1 MSAGSIEIKCMSDK
15 PVNGLAK
22 CYNVV
27 TKVLIGDSYVNVYD
41 SYRAMASSREV
52 RKYRQIYTGMSPDER
67 QCITCDVD
75 TPFREDTVE
84 EIKNKCSLHHLP
96 LPTNIVVNLKRV
108 AERPL
113 SDQHHYQLQWE
124 LDAPF
129 YVENWAQ
136 TDRYRCKVKDTY
148 LSIIEKLAC
157 IFNGDKNYK
166 GLWHKNAYCT
176 NEIRRIAI
184 TDSTTRLSDF
194 LDWYKASTAVE
205 QTKPKS
211 RKATKANSS
220 RDTSLS
226 RNCYM
231 LSKLPSK
238 IFHHMYKTGQL
249 PSMDLAMKWAKDL
262 ERKSLRIN
270 GKDSIEPDYLIR
282 ATVSGALNRCE
293 RSYDAANIEKSS
305 IKRELSL
312 AIRRVKQG
320 FKVLKTKE
328 LLKEGK
334 AKKEVARLLNININ
348 TVRIYNDISVD
359 EIKSNFLKFIDFCN
373 QNEVKGYESIYRSVT
388 DALSTL
394 Y

>member
-22 CYNVV
+22 CHSVV

-41 SYRAMASSREV
+41 SYRAMASSHEV
-52 RKYRQIYTGMSPDER
+52 RKYRQVYTGMSSDER
-67 QCITCDVD
+67 QCITCDIDV
-75 TPFREDTVE
+75 PFRDDVIE
-84 EIKNKCSLHHLP
+84 EIKYKCSLYRLP

-108 AERPL
+108 VERPL
-113 SDQHHYQLQWE
+113 TDQHHYQLQWE
-124 LDAPF
+124 LDTPF
-129 YVENWAQ
+129 CAENWAQ
-136 TDRYRCKVKDTY
+136 MDRYKCKAKNTY

-176 NEIRRIAI
+176 NEIKRIAI
-184 TDSTTRLSDF
+184 TDSTAKLSDF
-194 LDWYKASTAVE
+194 LDWYESNTTIE
-205 QTKPKS
+205 QVKPKS
-211 RKATKANSS
+211 QKAVRPSTPG
-220 RDTSLS
+220 DPSLS

-249 PSMDLAMKWAKDL
+249 PSVDLAMEWAKDL

-282 ATVSGALNRCE
+282 ATVSGALSRCE
-293 RSYDAANIEKSS
+293 ESYDAASIETSN

-312 AIRRVKQG
+312 AIRRVKQS

-334 AKKEVARLLNININ
+334 AKKEIARSLGININ
-348 TVRIYNDISVD
+348 TVRVYSDMSIS
-359 EIKSNFLKFIDFCN
+359 EIRDNLLKFVDFCS
-373 QNEVKGYESIYRSVT
+373 QNNIKGYEGVCRSAT
-388 DALSTL
+388 DALTSL